1 MKLQRS
7 AESKIAA
14 RHIIRGWLPLLAVF
28 CIVALHPHPAQT
40 QASHSLQNIRTIYVA
55 TPTGGDAVKAVRS
68 RLIDRLKKSGTVHI
82 VDTASGADAVL
93 QTTSVIW
100 PTGSVSV
107 NPRSNSTVLTNYQ
120 GYLSAELIDSAHQ
133 TLWSYLVTPGH
144 FRMSN
149 IVDDLADHLSARLIE
164 TIRTGMPGAA
174 TPSTAAAP
182 DQHAGASLHAAG
194 ATFPAPLY
202 TKWFQSFAQDQ
213 GGFPITYSAIGS
225 VAGIEQLVDGKV
237 DIAASDIPAKENQST
252 AQARFLHFPTVIGGV
267 VPIYNLPGAGRT
279 LNLTPQILADI
290 YAGKIRKWND
300 QRIRQSNSGT
310 RLPNEDISVIHRSDG
325 SGTTWAWTSFL
336 ATASPEWKTRIG
348 AGIEWPTG
356 SGAEGNEGVAEAVA
370 KAPNSIGYV
379 ELIYAIQHQL
389 SYAAVQNPSGRFIRA
404 SLDSIT
410 AAAADAKNPSHELG
424 FSVLNAP
431 DRNAYPVTTFT
442 WLLVPQ
448 EGSNSAQRTAIASFL
463 RWMLTTGQKECSS
476 LGYAPLPREVVTQEL
491 HSVGELK

>member
-7 AESKIAA
+7 SESKIAA
-14 RHIIRGWLPLLAVF
+14 RHILRGWLLAAL
-28 CIVALHPHPAQT
+28 CIAALHPAQA
-40 QASHSLQNIRTIYVA
+40 QATHGLQSIRSIYVA
-55 TPTGGDAVKAVRS
+55 TPNGGDAARAVRS
-68 RLIDRLKKSGTVHI
+68 RLIDRLKKSGTIHV
-82 VDTASGADAVL
+82 VDTAGAADAIL
-93 QTTSVIW
+93 QSTSVIW
-100 PTGSVSV
+100 PTGNVSV

-149 IVDDLADHLSARLIE
+149 IVDDLADHLSAKLIE
-164 TIRTGMPGAA
+164 TIRTGVPGSAA
-174 TPSTAAAP
+174 PSATSAAAP
-182 DQHAGASLHAAG
+182 DQHAGTALHAAG

-202 TKWFQSFAQDQ
+202 LKWFQSFAQDQ

-225 VAGIEQLVDGKV
+225 VAGIEQLAGGKV
-237 DIAASDIPAKENQST
+237 DIAASDIPAKENQGAS
-252 AQARFLHFPTVIGGV
+252 QARFLHFPTVIGGV
-267 VPIYNLPGAGRT
+267 VPIYNLPGSGRT
-279 LNLTPQILADI
+279 LNLTPQLLADI
-290 YAGKIRKWND
+290 YSGKIRKWND
-300 QRIRQSNSGT
+300 PRIRQANGGT
-310 RLPNEDISVIHRSDG
+310 HLPDEDISVIHRSDG

-348 AGIEWPTG
+348 AEIEWPTG

-370 KAPNSIGYV
+370 KAPSSIGYV

-410 AAAADAKNPSHELG
+410 AAAADAKNPSHELS

-431 DRNAYPVTTFT
+431 DKNAYPITTFT

-448 EGSNSAQRTAIASFL
+448 AGNNPAQRTAIASFL

-491 HSVGELK
+491 HSVSELK